1 MPPPPAPA
9 GRHRQDQSARQCAHR
24 TRRGERQGAR
34 KSLALGR
41 IPKQQSGAQGAGD
54 PLRPVHRSM
63 HLTPPHVVTDGW
75 PRDGRRQPNEPS
87 TLPSRDG
94 SSTRRFERICPRLRL
109 PPRRGFFRGPTRSRR
124 KFTRLDLERHHLAMI
139 EIVKLSSRK
148 NSQGRKSVRLK
159 PELVVK
165 VVL

>member
-1 MPPPPAPA
+1 MGTCFAP
-9 GRHRQDQSARQCAHR
+9 RI
-24 TRRGERQGAR
+24 RRGERQGAR
-34 KSLALGR
+34 KALALGR
-41 IPKQQSGAQGAGD
+41 SPKQQSGAQGAGD
-54 PLRPVHRSM
+54 PLRPVQRSM
-63 HLTPPHVVTDGW
+63 HLTPHRVVADGW